1 MYIMGSTRLVRY
13 LESIG
18 RENFQ
23 NGREIDILDLNCEL
37 RKRLGKTRWSSNE
50 IAGAMPKRG
59 ELYVPT
65 GEKNESDL
73 NTYIVCNSDE

>member
-37 RKRLGKTRWSSNE
+37 RKRLGKTRSSSNE
-50 IAGAMPKRG
+50 IAGAMPKLR

-65 GEKNESDL
+65 GEKNEFDL
-73 NTYIVCNSDE
+73 NTYIVGNSEE